1 MIVMMMYAN
10 LITCGLLLGLLVAPA
25 ASRPLP
31 RERQRSLLDQANHA
45 FEQALASHDEQ
56 TSQGYYQ
63 QAIDRYEQ
71 LVAAGVHNA
80 KLYYN
85 LGNAYFLRH
94 DLGRAILNYRRGL
107 RLEPGNARL
116 QANLRYARSQR
127 IDQFDT
133 TTQQALL
140 PRLLFWHDQVSLR
153 TQVGLALAGF
163 LLAWTGAF
171 MHLFR
176 RRSGLLWGVV
186 GALLFILFA
195 GSALVVHAH
204 NTSRRHGVIV
214 AEEAPIRKGNGES
227 YALQFPR
234 PLHAGAEFEV
244 LEARGSW
251 LNIRL
256 ENGTSGWIRRRRAA
270 LW

>member
-1 MIVMMMYAN
+1 MRYAN
-10 LITCGLLLGLLVAPA
+10 PITVGLLLGLLGASA
-25 ASRPLP
+25 AAGALP
-31 RERQRSLLDQANHA
+31 REQQLRLLDQANRA
-45 FEQALASHDEQ
+45 FEQALAGHDEQ

-71 LVAAGVHNA
+71 LIASGVHNA

-85 LGNAYFLRH
+85 LGNAYFLRR

-107 RLEPGNARL
+107 RLEPGNVRL

-127 IDQFDT
+127 IDRFDT
-133 TTQQALL
+133 STQQALL
-140 PRLLFWHDQVSLR
+140 PRLLFWHDSVSLR

-171 MHLFR
+171 VHLFWR
-176 RRSGLLWGVV
+176 RPGLLWGIA
-186 GALLFILFA
+186 GAALLFVLCA
-195 GSALVVHAH
+195 ASALVVHAH

-214 AEEAPIRKGNGES
+214 AKEAPVRKGNGES
-227 YALQFPR
+227 YALQFPH

-244 LEARGSW
+244 LETRGSW

-256 ENGTSGWIRRRRAA
+256 ENGTSGWIRRQRAV